1 MSADNGIYI
10 LNLKDQSRVIHAQ
23 AIDNLWWSFLDFNSA
38 EDFVPTRIFQ
48 YYNNALPLTKEEAQK
63 KAFEM
68 EHEILS
74 DDFCP
79 ILEYGI
85 CDFDIDKTWEELV
98 WEAKEL
104 APKEIASIKA
114 QDDWDRKKDWY
125 KPEIKMLKEIIN
137 S

>member
-1 MSADNGIYI
+1 MSADNGIYV

-38 EDFVPTRIFQ
+38 EDFVPTRIFE

-63 KAFEM
+63 RAFEM
-68 EHEILS
+68 EHEILL

-85 CDFDIDKTWEELV
+85 SNFYINKTWDEIV
-98 WEAKEL
+98 KEAKEL
-104 APKEIASIKA
+104 APKEIASIKT
-114 QDDWDRKKDWY
+114 QKDWNKKDHSY
-125 KPEIKMLKEIIN
+125 KPEIKLLEKIIN